1 MVPTLHPGDVLLI
14 RRLAVGRNGHL
25 AGRVV
30 VGRFRDL
37 PATPV
42 VKRAV
47 AASNGG
53 WVLRSDNLFAAGDSS
68 VHGVA
73 EVEAVAMLRWQPGA
87 SLPRRIAAAPDT
99 QAPDTQA
106 TINGE

>member
-1 MVPTLHPGDVLLI
+1 MVPTLHPGDVALI

-37 PATPV
+37 PAAPV

-47 AASNGG
+47 AESGDG
-53 WVLRSDNLFAAGDSS
+53 WTLRSDNPFAAGDSD

-73 EVEAVAMLRWQPGA
+73 DVEAVAVLRWQPGLH
-87 SLPRRIAAAPDT
+87 LPRRIAAAPDT
-99 QAPDTQA
+99 QA

>member
-14 RRLAVGRNGHL
+14 RRLAVGRTGDL
-25 AGRVV
+25 AGRMV

-37 PATPV
+37 PAARV

-47 AASNGG
+47 ARSDDG
-53 WVLRSDNLFAAGDSS
+53 WMLRSDNPFAAGDSD

-73 EVEAVAMLRWQPGA
+73 DVEAVVVLRWRPGLH
-87 SLPRRIAAAPDT
+87 LPGRIAA
-99 QAPDTQA
+99 APDTQA